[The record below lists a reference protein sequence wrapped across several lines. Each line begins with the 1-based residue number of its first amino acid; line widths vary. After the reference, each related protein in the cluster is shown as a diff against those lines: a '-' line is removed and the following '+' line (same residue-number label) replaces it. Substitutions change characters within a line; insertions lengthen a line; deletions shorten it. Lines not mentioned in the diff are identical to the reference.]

1 MTKQSRC
8 VKKCTAAKKSMT
20 EFTPFRLSEVPDG
33 LIVKDSYL
41 DESLSDVYTRIIDDI
56 ETARPLFADMWAE
69 ARRNSQFVQGNQ
81 WDEQDR
87 DAHERQN
94 RIPYVFDQISPKVNA
109 VLGVHSARRVEAS
122 VVPTEPGDEP
132 TAYVANRLIKWCEQI
147 NRMDE
152 VEAEVFYDMI
162 VKKVGCTV
170 TRWALTD
177 TLSGRPVVERIPI
190 YQMMW
195 DPNAVDVSLADAKWM
210 CRVIPITRQDAIERW
225 PEFEEAVRNAG
236 GYGDE
241 SSLVRTDVMTAR
253 QRFMAQSGRAISEV
267 DLRGDII
274 AIEHFEKA
282 KQYIYIVVDQVANQ
296 MNEFDNPESAKSYVD
311 GLLSQYAEGDVPLID
326 SEGND
331 MVTTVTLSKDIVI
344 QSLVFGSE
352 CVSRE
357 VTELPDFP
365 YQIAFCYHDDGEYWS
380 FVDQLI
386 DPQMFQNRMISE
398 LDNQIGRGNKN
409 IMTVVEQ
416 KLKRGYTI
424 VDLSREASKVS
435 PKIPVLSHDAINV
448 VPNQPAQSDLVPAI
462 TMAISHMTDI
472 VGGRN
477 ALGLQENAAESGA
490 AVRAR
495 QEAAGMA
502 RMPVFAHINSWRRK
516 VTEMCLWYMR
526 RYLAPEQ
533 QMRIMGEEGKPEW
546 ILVTQEV
553 LDSLVSARMDVLVT
567 EAVDTLTA
575 RERQFVQV
583 KELFQTIGPMLPPDV
598 IITTMLEYSSIEQE
612 TKSKILGML
621 PAIQQYQQQQAQQ
634 ANMAKMEQSV
644 QNSVLRKQMKDQL
657 EQQQAAPAS
666 QQAANPTLGGI

>member
-1 MTKQSRC
+1 
-8 VKKCTAAKKSMT
+8 MT
-20 EFTPFRLSEVPDG
+20 EYTPFKVSEIPES
-33 LIVKDSYL
+33 LIVKDNFL
-41 DESLSDVYTRIIDDI
+41 DEELSDVYTRIFDDI
-56 ETARPLFADMWAE
+56 ETARPLFAEMWAE
-69 ARRNSQFVQGNQ
+69 ARRNSEFVQGRQ
-81 WDEQDR
+81 WDDDER
-87 DAHERQN
+87 EAHERQN

-109 VLGVHSARRVEAS
+109 VLGVHSARKVEAS

-132 TAYVANRLIKWCEQI
+132 TAYIANRLIKWCEQI

-152 VEAEVFYDMI
+152 IESEVFYDMI

-170 TRWALTD
+170 TRWALSD
-177 TLSGRPVVERIPI
+177 TLSGRPVIERVPV

-210 CRVIPITRQDAIERW
+210 ARVIPITRQDAIERW
-225 PEFEEAVRNAG
+225 PEFEQAARDAG

-253 QRFMAQSGRAISEV
+253 QRFMAQSGRAISNT

-274 AIEHFEKA
+274 VIEHFEKA
-282 KQYIYIVVDQVANQ
+282 RQYIYIVVDQITNEIH
-296 MNEFDNPESAKSYVD
+296 EFDDPAAAQSYLD
-311 GLLSQYAEGDVPLID
+311 GALKQYAESDLNLID
-326 SEGND
+326 SEGKD
-331 MVTTVTLSKDIVI
+331 MVSIVTLSKDIVI
-344 QSLVFGSE
+344 QSLIFGAE

-409 IMTVVEQ
+409 IMTVIEQ
-416 KLKRGYTI
+416 KLKRGFSI
-424 VDLSREASKVS
+424 VDLNREASKVS
-435 PKIPVLSHDAINV
+435 PKIPVLAHDAINV

-462 TMAISHMTDI
+462 SMAISHMTDI

-526 RYLAPEQ
+526 KYLAPEQ
-533 QMRIMGEEGKPEW
+533 QMRILGQDGKPEW
-546 ILVTQEV
+546 LLITQEA
-553 LDSLVSARMDVLVT
+553 LDSLTNSKMDILVT

-575 RERQFVQV
+575 KERQFVQV
-583 KELFQTIGPMLPPDV
+583 KELFQTIGQMLPPDV
-598 IITTMLEYSSIEQE
+598 VITTMLEYSSLEQT
-612 TKSKILGML
+612 TKEKILAMV
-621 PAIQQYQQQQAQQ
+621 PSVQQYLQQQQQEADMNKLQ
-634 ANMAKMEQSV
+634 QSV
-644 QNSVLRKQMKDQL
+644 QKSAMRQQLKNQL
-657 EQQQAAPAS
+657 ETQQAGAAS
-666 QQAANPTLGGI
+666 QQAANPTLGGMQSTP

>member
-1 MTKQSRC
+1 
-8 VKKCTAAKKSMT
+8 MT

-41 DESLSDVYTRIIDDI
+41 DESLSDVYSRIIDDI

-122 VVPTEPGDEP
+122 VIPTEPGDEP

-152 VEAEVFYDMI
+152 VESEVFYDMI

-177 TLSGRPVVERIPI
+177 TLSGRPVVERVPI

-225 PEFEEAVRNAG
+225 PEYEEAVRNAG

-282 KQYIYIVVDQVANQ
+282 KQYIYIVVDQISNQ
-296 MNEFDNPESAKSYVD
+296 MNEFDNPEAASSYVD
-311 GLLSQYAEGDVPLID
+311 GLLSQYAEGDVSLID
-326 SEGND
+326 ADGND

-344 QSLVFGSE
+344 QSLIFGSE

-533 QMRIMGEEGKPEW
+533 QMRIMGSEGKPEW

-553 LDSLVSARMDVLVT
+553 LDSLVSARMDVIVT

-575 RERQFVQV
+575 RERQFVQI

-612 TKSKILGML
+612 TKTKILGML

-634 ANMAKMEQSV
+634 AQQAKLEQSV
-644 QNSVLRKQMKDQL
+644 QNSMLRKQMKEQL

-666 QQAANPTLGGI
+666 PQAANPTLGGI

>member
-1 MTKQSRC
+1 
-8 VKKCTAAKKSMT
+8 MT
-20 EFTPFRLSEVPDG
+20 EFTPFKLSEIPDG

-41 DESLSDVYTRIIDDI
+41 DESLSDVYTRVIDDI

-122 VVPTEPGDEP
+122 VIPTEPGDEP

-152 VEAEVFYDMI
+152 VESEVFYDMI

-177 TLSGRPVVERIPI
+177 TLSGRPVIERVPI

-225 PEFEEAVRNAG
+225 PEYEEAVRNAG

-274 AIEHFEKA
+274 AMEHFEKA
-282 KQYIYIVVDQVANQ
+282 KQYIYIVVDQIANQ
-296 MNEFDNPESAKSYVD
+296 MNEFDNPESAGSYVD
-311 GLLSQYAEGDVPLID
+311 GLLSQYAEGDLPLID
-326 SEGND
+326 ADGND

-344 QSLVFGSE
+344 QSLIFGSE

-533 QMRIMGEEGKPEW
+533 QMRIMGSEGKPEW

-553 LDSLVSARMDVLVT
+553 LDSLVSARMDVIVT

-575 RERQFVQV
+575 RERQFVQI

-612 TKSKILGML
+612 TKSKILNML
-621 PAIQQYQQQQAQQ
+621 PAIQQYQQQQQQQAQQ
-634 ANMAKMEQSV
+634 SKLEQSV
-644 QNSVLRKQMKDQL
+644 QNSMLRKQMKDQL

-666 QQAANPTLGGI
+666 PQAANPTLGGI